1 MPGVII
7 VDDEV
12 GARRGLRRLLEA
24 HDDVRILGE
33 AENVAAA
40 KDLLAE
46 ATPDLVFLDIEMP
59 GGNGF
64 GLLEALRPETKVI
77 FVTAHSHHAVKAFEV
92 DAVDYL
98 LKPLDPDRLA
108 TALLRARQR
117 VEAAAVRPPRYNRDD
132 HLTLRDGRRTFVVP
146 IRKIVALEADGD
158 LTRFLISES
167 KPLLISQTLGRFA
180 KILPDPPFVRINRSL
195 IVNLDKVE
203 ALENTSR
210 NASLLFLQG
219 NEKPIGLR
227 RITATRL
234 REALGLGR

>member
-40 KDLLAE
+40 KDLLAG

-64 GLLEALRPETKVI
+64 GLLEALRPKTKVI

-117 VEAAAVRPPRYNRDD
+117 VEAAAERPPRYNRED